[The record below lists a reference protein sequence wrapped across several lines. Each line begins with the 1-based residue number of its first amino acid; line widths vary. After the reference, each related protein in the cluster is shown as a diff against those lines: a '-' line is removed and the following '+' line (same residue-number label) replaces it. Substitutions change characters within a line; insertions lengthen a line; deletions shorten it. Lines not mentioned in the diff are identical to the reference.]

1 MRLGRRTAWTSA
13 AALQVAA
20 LTFGGVG
27 HHVEPAG
34 ARATTERS
42 CRVCHPGPAKALAA
56 GPHGGLL
63 AREDACSTCHQDA
76 DPHAQSALD
85 PRRALVLPAK
95 VTARAC
101 ASCHEGRSWRPE
113 LAAHPWRREL
123 SEESPPSAAGAPIAV
138 SPPASTPPAAPPR
151 GTRVLGLDWSLLAR
165 AGYRFVSRWGS
176 RDRYA
181 TDLDLAEGPRLL
193 DLELEGRA
201 DDLDLL
207 QRVRAYAH
215 DVDDPTMRLGAEV
228 AKDGLYEGAV
238 RYTKTDVKLR
248 TSGDFHRLDRKT
260 QETAFDLSVDVAAHV
275 SVFASHVRTL
285 QDGFWLTNRI
295 GNRNVTPI
303 TSIGGVQSPREFDAD
318 RTELG
323 VAGEVAATRFSAA
336 LAYRDENER
345 ERWAY
350 SRPAPLDPT
359 FPESEDF
366 LSRST
371 LRGPELRLTLGREFG
386 PLSLDLT
393 LLHLDLDRRVLG
405 AGVRRGFDIG
415 AFTTTT
421 DATASGDAV
430 TWVVEASAALEL
442 HERAALVVDA
452 RWHDHRERM
461 RIFQTDVTVYP
472 ATSTTT
478 TTTLN
483 RALRTTQ
490 RALDAAVR
498 LDLRPFDSLDVG
510 IGYGMAREW
519 LTVPDLEAGDPDFH
533 SGLIQNDGVL
543 LDLTWRPAAGW
554 TLDGRWR
561 EFGQNGIQL
570 HDVVDDESRRLEA
583 SVTHR
588 GEHHQAQVFV
598 RHRRRANDVSRTL
611 LRATTAGIHA
621 GVFRGEDLDLHAGYV
636 YSDLSSRTLTNFYFD
651 PDPNPVPT
659 FVGFRGDT
667 HTVTAGVGLRPSAGV
682 HWRFD
687 VAWTGTNGSFD
698 VHLLDWRGDLSVD
711 VLRGGQAG
719 LELRQIHYAE
729 EGGADDYGAVIG
741 LVYWR
746 QRL

>member
-1 MRLGRRTAWTSA
+1 MRIGRRTAWGWA

-20 LTFGGVG
+20 LLAG
-27 HHVEPAG
+27 G
-34 ARATTERS
+34 ARHDSAFPLAPTAERS
-42 CRVCHPGPAKALAA
+42 CRVCHPGPTEALAA

-63 AREDACSTCHQDA
+63 AREDACSTCHEDA
-76 DPHAQSALD
+76 DAHARSALD
-85 PRRALVLPAK
+85 PRRAMVLPAA
-95 VTARAC
+95 VRARAC
-101 ASCHEGRSWRPE
+101 AQCHEGEEWSPAR
-113 LAAHPWRREL
+113 AAHPWRREDAR
-123 SEESPPSAAGAPIAV
+123 EPSRHPGAGSAPV
-138 SPPASTPPAAPPR
+138 VVPAPAPPAAATPR
-151 GTRVLGLDWSLLAR
+151 GTRVFGLDWTLRAR
-165 AGYRFVSRWGS
+165 AGHRFVSRWGS
-176 RDRYA
+176 RDRFA

-193 DLELEGRA
+193 DLELEGRT
-201 DDLDLL
+201 DDPAPV
-207 QRVRAYAH
+207 QRVRVYAR
-215 DVDDPTMRLGAEV
+215 DVDDPTMTLGAEA
-228 AKDGLYEGAV
+228 AKEGLYEGAV
-238 RYTKTDVKLR
+238 SYTKTDIKLR

-260 QETAFDLSVDVAAHV
+260 QETAFHASLEATENV
-275 SVFASHVRTL
+275 SVFVSHARTL

-303 TSIGGVQSPREFDAD
+303 TSIDGVRSPREFDAE
-318 RTELG
+318 RTEFG
-323 VAGEVAATRFSAA
+323 VTGEVAATAFSIAA
-336 LAYRDENER
+336 AYRDENER

-350 SRPAPLDPT
+350 SRPAPLNPT

-371 LRGPELRLTLGREFG
+371 LRGPELRVTLGREFG
-386 PLSLDLT
+386 PVSLDMS
-393 LLHLDLDRRVLG
+393 LLHLDLDRRILG
-405 AGVRRGFDIG
+405 AGVKRGFDIG

-421 DATASGDAV
+421 DTAASGDAV
-430 TWVVEASAALEL
+430 TWVVEATAALEL
-442 HERAALVVDA
+442 HDRAALVVDA

-461 RIFQTDVTVYP
+461 RIFQSDVTVYP
-472 ATSTTT
+472 ASGTTT
-478 TTTLN
+478 TSTLN
-483 RALRTTQ
+483 RVLRTTQ

-498 LDLRPFDSLDVG
+498 VDLRPLDSLDVSV
-510 IGYGMAREW
+510 GYGMAREW

-533 SGLIQNDGVL
+533 SGLIQNDGIL

-570 HDVVDDESRRLEA
+570 HDIVDDESRRIEA
-583 SVTHR
+583 SLAHR
-588 GEHHQAQVFV
+588 GDHHQAQVFV

-621 GVFRGEDLDLHAGYV
+621 GVFRGEDLDVHAGYV

-667 HTVTAGVGLRPSAGV
+667 HTLTAGIGLRPSAGV
-682 HWRFD
+682 RWRFD

-711 VLRGGQAG
+711 VVRGGRAG
-719 LELRQIHYAE
+719 FELRQVHYAE